1 MYNFR
6 FWGPEVMNR
15 DASRQHTC
23 TSWST
28 LALHEK
34 YSVVKRCCPYPH
46 VLSKNGGFYILTFY
60 FQSVDIIVV
69 AYTCIIC
76 HIGGGSPPKMNKSD
90 KSVFHIHSTLL
101 ILLYVYVYI
110 LTEFLDI
117 HSSLYC
123 AKSNILKLTNTSEAQ
138 LFPWWCV
145 V

>member
-1 MYNFR
+1 MRSRGHEPRR
-6 FWGPEVMNR
+6 FTPAYLYFMKHVSTPWKIFCREALLSIP
-15 DASRQHTC
+15 SRII
-23 TSWST
+23 
-28 LALHEK
+28 
-34 YSVVKRCCPYPH
+34 
-46 VLSKNGGFYILTFY
+46 KNGGFYILTFY
-60 FQSVDIIVV
+60 FQSLEIIVV